1 MYYSHGTLVGLD
13 DFTNL
18 YDVIKIFNII
28 IIHFE
33 LDIPLSSQVGIW
45 NSMVCRSTVLKQINY
60 TCRSISHI

>member
-33 LDIPLSSQVGIW
+33 LDISLSSMHY
-45 NSMVCRSTVLKQINY
+45 MVTDLQYKNK
-60 TCRSISHI
+60 